1 MEAELKLIYQHSS
14 IEDLK
19 LSLHTIEVDIRA
31 EQYSLQDTTDPEVIA
46 DIRQTIKDLNYEA
59 AYVAGLIDL
68 YYDTQQNSLENQST
82 EQ

>member
-31 EQYSLQDTTDPEVIA
+31 EQHSLQDTTDKIGRAHV
-46 DIRQTIKDLNYEA
+46 
-59 AYVAGLIDL
+59 
-68 YYDTQQNSLENQST
+68 
-82 EQ
+82 

>member
-1 MEAELKLIYQHSS
+1 MEKDLKLIYQNCT
-14 IEDLK
+14 IADLE
-19 LSLHTIEVDIRA
+19 LSLTTIEVDIRA
-31 EQYSLQDTTDPEVIA
+31 EQHSLQDTTDPEVIA

-82 EQ
+82 E